1 MKKVLTIL
9 MTLTLIFGLVGCT
22 NTANTVNTSK
32 GITVTDST
40 GAKITF
46 EKLPNKIISLLPSDT
61 EIIYALKAQNKVI
74 AVSNLSNYP
83 TEASKKTQL
92 DSGNKTNIEA
102 IIGLQPD
109 VILLSKMNQTVAQIK
124 QLQDAGIKVVVTD
137 PQNIASAYDI
147 INVIGKICGKD
158 KEAGDMVTSM
168 KKDFDMIKEQAK
180 RVVKKKVYLEISP
193 LQYGLWTCGKGTF
206 QQEIMDMCGITNVFS
221 DLNGWKSISEEQVI
235 NKNPDIILTTTDADE
250 IGGKNPIAEI
260 KSRKNWSNINAIK
273 NNKVFSINVN
283 LISKPGPRLVLG
295 AKALMKAVYGK

>member
-1 MKKVLTIL
+1 MRKFLTIFI
-9 MTLTLIFGLVGCT
+9 TLTLIFGMVGCS
-22 NTANTVNTSK
+22 NTVNTVNSPK
-32 GITVTDST
+32 GFTVIDST

-61 EIIYALKAQNKVI
+61 EIIYALKAQDKVI
-74 AVSNLSNYP
+74 GVSNLSNYP
-83 TEASKKTQL
+83 DEASKKTQL
-92 DSGNKTNIEA
+92 DSGDKTNIEA
-102 IIGLQPD
+102 IIGLKPD
-109 VILLSKMNQTVAQIK
+109 VILISKMTQTQAQVK

-137 PQNIASAYDI
+137 PKNIASAYDI

-168 KKDFDMIKEQAK
+168 KKDFAMIKEQTKGVAK
-180 RVVKKKVYLEISP
+180 NKVYLEISP

-235 NKNPDIILTTTDADE
+235 NKNPDIILTTTDANGFSKD
-250 IGGKNPIAEI
+250 PIAEI
-260 KSRKNWSNINAIK
+260 KSRKNWSNISAIK
-273 NNKVFSINVN
+273 NNKVFSINVD

-295 AKALMKAVYGK
+295 AKALMKAIYGK